1 MIAILNFLQ
10 GFFFSFIGTIPPGT
24 INLTIVQLGLEKK
37 ISVAWRFAIAA
48 SVMEYPYAWIAVE
61 FAEMITASPMIV
73 ENMQLITAIIM
84 TVLGILTLWSAS
96 KPTKLTSALS
106 ESGYMKGII
115 LSILNPLAIPFWVGA
130 TAYLD
135 SLNWIELSTPLRL
148 QSYLIGLC
156 LGTFVILML
165 MAFLAKKIISQ
176 FQQSSWIGKI
186 PGITLII
193 LGIYAFFQY
202 LL

>member
-24 INLTIVQLGLEKK
+24 INLTIIQLGLEKK
-37 ISVAWRFAIAA
+37 ISIAWRFAIAA

-61 FAEMITASPMIV
+61 FAEMVTSSPMIV
-73 ENMQLITAIIM
+73 ENMQLITAIVM
-84 TVLGILTLWSAS
+84 TVLGILTLWSSS

-106 ESGYMKGII
+106 ESGYMKGIV
-115 LSILNPLAIPFWVGA
+115 LSILNPLAIPFWVGT

-135 SLNWIELSTPLRL
+135 SLNWIELSTPIRL

-165 MAFLAKKIISQ
+165 MAFLAKKIVSQ

-186 PGITLII
+186 PGLTLII
-193 LGIYAFFQY
+193 LGIYAFIQY

>member
-37 ISVAWRFAIAA
+37 VSTAWRFAIAA

-61 FAEMITASPMIV
+61 FAEMITTSPMIV
-73 ENMQLITAIIM
+73 DNMQLITAIVM
-84 TVLGILTLWSAS
+84 TVLGIFTLWSS
-96 KPTKLTSALS
+96 SRPTKFSSALS
-106 ESGYMKGII
+106 ESGYMRGIV
-115 LSILNPLAIPFWVGA
+115 LSILNPLAIPFWVGT

-165 MAFLAKKIISQ
+165 LAFLAKKVVSQ

-186 PGITLII
+186 PGLTLII
-193 LGIYAFFQY
+193 LGIYAFIEY

>member
-24 INLTIVQLGLEKK
+24 INLTIIQLGLEKK

-106 ESGYMKGII
+106 ESGYMRGVI
-115 LSILNPLAIPFWVGA
+115 LSVLNPLAIPFWVGA

-135 SLNWIELSTPLRL
+135 SL
-148 QSYLIGLC
+148 
-156 LGTFVILML
+156 
-165 MAFLAKKIISQ
+165 
-176 FQQSSWIGKI
+176 
-186 PGITLII
+186 
-193 LGIYAFFQY
+193 
-202 LL
+202 